1 MRTVNVDIATTGPSS
16 DLTGDVSIRRFTQTD
31 LAAVVRV
38 EREAY
43 RYPWSEGIFRDCL
56 RVGYSCWH
64 ISLSGQIIGY
74 GIMSVAAGESH
85 ILNICVDPSKQNY
98 GFGRTLLSHLIMVS
112 KQERVINILL
122 EVRPTNLNAV
132 HLYESLGF
140 KQIGRR
146 PGYYRAGQCR
156 EDALVFSKEL

>member
-1 MRTVNVDIATTGPSS
+1 VVESGRTVSVDKATTGPSL
-16 DLTGDVSIRRFTQTD
+16 DLAGDVSIRPFTQTD
-31 LAAVVRV
+31 LAAVVRL

-64 ISLSGQIIGY
+64 VSLSGQIIGY
-74 GIMSVAAGESH
+74 GIMSVAACESH
-85 ILNICVDPSKQNY
+85 ILNICIDPIKQNC
-98 GFGRTLLSHLIMVS
+98 GFGRKLLSHLIWVS
-112 KQERVINILL
+112 EKQRAINILL

-132 HLYESLGF
+132 HLYKSLGF

-146 PGYYRAGQCR
+146 PGYY
-156 EDALVFSKEL
+156 